1 MPLVAELVNDGHSEA
16 AAMVI
21 DAILFSTPNVAGL
34 IRLRA
39 LQEASFEP
47 HKAVQ
52 SFSEY
57 LQLEGGHASDYVL
70 YSQLLHQVDDPQGA
84 ANALR
89 HAIAVCEP
97 SDRFTILVG
106 CAHCKVAMSKWQGAL
121 RDLSEADTLG
131 QLDFDDVKQLAE
143 LYSAY
148 GDVATAVAL
157 FDRAAVMD
165 PSNARVRQQR
175 GACKSTL
182 EDTSGAI
189 ADLDAAILLGLD
201 NTLTYRYR
209 GVVYMKMGQFKAVL
223 ADFDQAVTK
232 RTELGY
238 HREALLWRA
247 AARFELGD
255 IQGAVADMDAAH
267 EISPLSD
274 ADQHNSQAYRQQ
286 LAKHTEV
293 DTNEQGTDAVEGVSD
308 ADALYREAHAK
319 RGKNDLT
326 GALCA
331 LHKAIVL
338 QPQDVRLYQER
349 AAVQMRMFK
358 YAEAL
363 QDLQTLIA
371 IDSSW
376 DVVNVL
382 KMCGVCK
389 NKLGRDQEAL
399 ADLDK
404 ALLRNPFD
412 VDVLIERAVARFTLL
427 DFEGALA
434 DANTAINRGL
444 LSGRALTTRG
454 AILCMLGQQEAALLD
469 LDLADGMWPNNA
481 DTLMWRAFVK
491 GDQEDWA
498 GALADFDA
506 AEQHARLDWH
516 ALEQRAFAKGKL
528 GMACNA
534 DKA

>member
-1 MPLVAELVNDGHSEA
+1 M
-16 AAMVI
+16 
-21 DAILFSTPNVAGL
+21 
-34 IRLRA
+34 
-39 LQEASFEP
+39 
-47 HKAVQ
+47 
-52 SFSEY
+52 
-57 LQLEGGHASDYVL
+57 
-70 YSQLLHQVDDPQGA
+70 
-84 ANALR
+84 
-89 HAIAVCEP
+89 
-97 SDRFTILVG
+97 
-106 CAHCKVAMSKWQGAL
+106 
-121 RDLSEADTLG
+121 
-131 QLDFDDVKQLAE
+131 
-143 LYSAY
+143 
-148 GDVATAVAL
+148 
-157 FDRAAVMD
+157 
-165 PSNARVRQQR
+165 
-175 GACKSTL
+175 
-182 EDTSGAI
+182 
-189 ADLDAAILLGLD
+189 
-201 NTLTYRYR
+201 
-209 GVVYMKMGQFKAVL
+209 
-223 ADFDQAVTK
+223 
-232 RTELGY
+232 
-238 HREALLWRA
+238 
-247 AARFELGD
+247 GD
-255 IQGAVADMDAAH
+255 IQGAVDDSDAAH

-274 ADQHNSQAYRQQ
+274 SDQHNSQGYRQQ
-286 LAKHTEV
+286 LAKHIEGNA
-293 DTNEQGTDAVEGVSD
+293 NEQGTDAVEGGSD

-338 QPQDVRLYQER
+338 QPQDVRLYQEW

-358 YAEAL
+358 HAEAL

-389 NKLGRDQEAL
+389 NKLGHDQEAL

-404 ALLRNPFD
+404 ALLRCPFD
-412 VDVLIERAVARFTLL
+412 VDVLIERAYVRCTLL

-454 AILCMLGQQEAALLD
+454 AILCMLGQEEAALLD
-469 LDLADGMWPNNA
+469 LDLANGMWPNNP
-481 DTLMWRAFVK
+481 DTLTWRAFVK

-506 AEQHARLDWH
+506 AEQHAPLSPH
-516 ALEQRAFAKGKL
+516 ALEQRAYAKGKL